1 MFKFIIKKL
10 MDIRETIQI
19 LQIQLQLAT
28 QRVCVRTD
36 TVSRVSKFR
45 TAGLIFSAQ
54 LLINCLKVSELC
66 DQPLQEKK
74 YKYHFYLKSGNG
86 MLIGAVCKTVILKK
100 KMQLIGLFVFFD
112 NNCLVLSYISLV
124 SNLLPKENHFVLP

>member
-45 TAGLIFSAQ
+45 TAGLIFSA
-54 LLINCLKVSELC
+54 
-66 DQPLQEKK
+66 
-74 YKYHFYLKSGNG
+74 
-86 MLIGAVCKTVILKK
+86 
-100 KMQLIGLFVFFD
+100 
-112 NNCLVLSYISLV
+112 
-124 SNLLPKENHFVLP
+124 